1 MKKKPN
7 ITIFFPVYNDENT
20 VRRVAEKSLDV
31 LSQVADKYEVII
43 INDGS
48 PDRSGEVADEVAA
61 EYPEIRV
68 IHHEVNK
75 GYGAAVKTGLAASQY
90 EWICFTDG
98 DDEYDV
104 YELKKMI
111 PLLDFYQL
119 IITFRF
125 KRLYSSKRIFI
136 SKIYN
141 WVFRLIYKTPYR
153 DISTG
158 FRVISKHLAD
168 TLNITSDSPFI
179 GAEITVKSMLRG
191 YPVGEVGIQTF
202 PREFGIGA
210 SVSSKNIM
218 KTINDM
224 IRVKNEVFSPDYNM
238 PDHRKRPTDLPKTK
252 AETV

>member
-1 MKKKPN
+1 MNKKPN

-48 PDRSGEVADEVAA
+48 PDKSGEVADEVAA
-61 EYPEIRV
+61 EHPAVRV

-111 PLLDFYQL
+111 PLLAFYQL
-119 IITFRF
+119 IITFRY

-136 SKIYN
+136 SKVYN
-141 WVFRLIYKTPYR
+141 WVFRKLYSTPYR

-158 FRVISKHLAD
+158 FRVINKELAD
-168 TLNITSDSPFI
+168 SIEISSDSPFI
-179 GAEITVKSMLRG
+179 GAEITLKSMLKG

-202 PREFGIGA
+202 PREFGHGA
-210 SVSSKNIM
+210 SVKFKNIIR
-218 KTINDM
+218 TIQDM
-224 IRVKNEVFSPDYNM
+224 FRIRREVFSQSY
-238 PDHRKRPTDLPKTK
+238 DLPDNRERKKT
-252 AETV
+252 